1 MQRGARLLGLS
12 GGREAYGLAEDH
24 VAAVLQAQAS
34 GNGGRTVLHEQEDH
48 RLLGL
53 VTHHDHTV
61 CERGQQGVQGLT
73 PFTCTQG
80 GMFEKT
86 EE

>member
-12 GGREAYGLAEDH
+12 GGRGAYGLAEDH

-61 CERGQQGVQGLT
+61 RERGQQGVQGLT

>member
-1 MQRGARLLGLS
+1 MQREARLLGLS
-12 GGREAYGLAEDH
+12 GGCGAYSLAEDH
-24 VAAVLQAQAS
+24 ITAVLQAQA
-34 GNGGRTVLHEQEDH
+34 GGYGGRTVLHEQEDH

-61 CERGQQGVQGLT
+61 CERGQQGVQGLA

-80 GMFEKT
+80 DMFEKT